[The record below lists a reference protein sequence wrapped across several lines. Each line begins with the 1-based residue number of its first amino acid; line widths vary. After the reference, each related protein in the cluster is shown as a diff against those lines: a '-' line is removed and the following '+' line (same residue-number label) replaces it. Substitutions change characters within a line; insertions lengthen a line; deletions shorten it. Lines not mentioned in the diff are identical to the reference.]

1 MKKIRIKLDSINKV
15 KGFVNIANRCEGKVE
30 LLLGNYR
37 ANGKSVMDIC
47 TLDLKNNLILDIKSE
62 DLAVVIHEL
71 EPYIVI

>member
-1 MKKIRIKLDSINKV
+1 MKKIKIKLDSINKV
-15 KGFVNIANRCEGKVE
+15 KEFANIANRCEGKVE
-30 LLLGNYR
+30 LLLKNYR

-47 TLDLKNNLILDIKSE
+47 TLDLKNNLILHIRPQ